1 MLVPQDE
8 TMPFQRDRQTVCGRP
23 CQTGCGDQLG
33 QRGRP
38 GLQRIQ
44 DLDGF
49 VEHADA
55 GVDLV
60 IRDYVVGGLGGLIR
74 NLVSGVGSSHTLDYA
89 ISYFETQKFA
99 SPFRLHTRTGEAMWI
114 PHG

>member
-1 MLVPQDE
+1 
-8 TMPFQRDRQTVCGRP
+8 MPLQRNRQTVCGRP
-23 CQTGCGDQLG
+23 RQTGCGDQLR
-33 QRGRP
+33 QRGRA
-38 GLQRIQ
+38 GFQRIQ

-49 VEHADA
+49 IEHADA

-60 IRDYVVGGLGGLIR
+60 ILDNIERGLGGLIR
-74 NLVSGVGSSHTLDYA
+74 NLVSGVGSSHTVDYA

-99 SPFRLHTRTGEAMWI
+99 PPFRLHTRTGEAMWI